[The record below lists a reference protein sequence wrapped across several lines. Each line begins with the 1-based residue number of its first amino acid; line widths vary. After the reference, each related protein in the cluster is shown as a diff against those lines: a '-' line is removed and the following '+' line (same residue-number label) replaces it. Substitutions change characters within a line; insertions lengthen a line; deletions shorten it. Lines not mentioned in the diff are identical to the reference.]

1 MDIDVIKRIKDLTA
15 ERGWTEYRL
24 VKESG
29 IAASTI
35 SNIFHRNTLPNIFT
49 LEALCDTFGITLSQ
63 FFSNDVM
70 IYPSEDQ
77 EAILLEWSY
86 LNTNQRERLLSFL
99 RSMRE
104 CSFNRTLPNS
114 NQRFVAR
121 KKQDN
126 LSCFSCNITCVRGC

>member
-1 MDIDVIKRIKDLTA
+1 MGIDVIKRIKDLTA

-49 LEALCDTFGITLSQ
+49 LEALCNTFGITLSQ

-86 LNTNQRERLLSFL
+86 LNTNQQERLLSFL
-99 RSMRE
+99 KSMRE
-104 CSFNRTLPNS
+104 
-114 NQRFVAR
+114 
-121 KKQDN
+121 
-126 LSCFSCNITCVRGC
+126 

>member
-86 LNTNQRERLLSFL
+86 LNTNQRERLLYFL

-104 CSFNRTLPNS
+104 WSLQLNEPFQTRIKGLLQEKSRTICPAFL
-114 NQRFVAR
+114 A
-121 KKQDN
+121 
-126 LSCFSCNITCVRGC
+126 I

>member
-1 MDIDVIKRIKDLTA
+1 MDIDVIQKIKDLTA

-49 LEALCDTFGITLSQ
+49 LEALCKTFGITLRQ
-63 FFSNDVM
+63 FFSNDGM
-70 IYPSEDQ
+70 LYPSADQ

-86 LNTNQRERLLSFL
+86 LNTGQRERLLQFL
-99 RSMRE
+99 QSMRDHNPE
-104 CSFNRTLPNS
+104 AAKS
-114 NQRFVAR
+114 
-121 KKQDN
+121 KQ
-126 LSCFSCNITCVRGC
+126 S

>member
-1 MDIDVIKRIKDLTA
+1 MDVIKKIKDLTA

-29 IAASTI
+29 IAASII
-35 SNIFHRNTLPNIFT
+35 SNIFHRNTLPNIYT
-49 LEALCDTFGITLSQ
+49 LETLCDTFGITLSQ

-70 IYPSEDQ
+70 LYPSEDQ

-99 RSMRE
+99 KSMRE
-104 CSFNRTLPNS
+104 
-114 NQRFVAR
+114 
-121 KKQDN
+121 
-126 LSCFSCNITCVRGC
+126 